1 MPKLDWI
8 GKEAVVEHHRD
19 VPYRLV
25 HCNGKLS
32 AGDAEAGNLLVQGD
46 NLEAL
51 KALLPFYAGKVK
63 CVYIDP
69 PYNTGNENWA
79 YNDKVNH
86 PKILR
91 WLGKIVGKESDDMCR
106 HDKWLCMM
114 YPRLRLLRDFLR
126 PDGVIFV
133 SIDDNEQHF
142 LRLLMNEIFGS
153 ANFVANIIWQKK
165 YAPANDAKYFSDNH
179 DFVVCYA
186 RNKAKNGGGNSSYW
200 TRNLLPRTDK
210 QNNAYRYDDQDGK
223 GLWRTDNL
231 TAKTYSAEY
240 DYPVVNPN
248 TGKEYMPSQGTCWRT
263 SKETMEK
270 WIAEKRVFFGKDG
283 KGRPQLKRYLREVQ
297 AGVVPLTIWT
307 YDEVGH
313 TDGARKTLKE
323 IFRDEKLPFDNPKP
337 TGLIKRICQIAAD
350 KNALIM
356 DSFAGSGTTG
366 HAVLSLN
373 KEDGGNR
380 RFVLV
385 EMDDKICRETTARR
399 LQTVVDGNSQIE
411 KLDGGFRFCELGK
424 PLFDANGGIAKDVK
438 FADFANHIFFSETGS
453 PIPKRASGKTPFLG
467 VFRGRAY
474 YLLRNGARGGA
485 LTAAVLDAL
494 PMPPGAAERV
504 IFGENCRLS
513 EARLK
518 REKAVF
524 RQIPY
529 EIKIR

>member
-86 PKILR
+86 PKIRR

-126 PDGVIFV
+126 PDGVIFA
-133 SIDDNEQHF
+133 SIDDNENHH
-142 LRLLMNEIFGS
+142 LRLLMDAVFGP
-153 ANFVANIIWQKK
+153 ANFRNCFSVRRYDKNISRQFMDNGLFSFAVGAEYILA
-165 YAPANDAKYFSDNH
+165 YARSNAFSFAPIMRAPASGLRERGYWKGFWNAAPRPTMRYELLGVTPDSGQWKRKESFARQAVSDYEEYMQKH
-179 DFVVCYA
+179 SDITLEEHWEATGCKKSFI
-186 RNKAKNGGGNSSYW
+186 RRRK
-200 TRNLLPRTDK
+200 
-210 QNNAYRYDDQDGK
+210 
-223 GLWRTDNL
+223 NL
-231 TAKTYSAEY
+231 TKGMNKGVELWI
-240 DYPVVNPN
+240 PPN
-248 TGKEYMPSQGTCWRT
+248 
-263 SKETMEK
+263 
-270 WIAEKRVFFGKDG
+270 
-283 KGRPQLKRYLREVQ
+283 
-297 AGVVPLTIWT
+297 AGVLISSQW
-307 YDEVGH
+307 DDLLASDRG
-313 TDGARKTLKE
+313 LKKHGIE
-323 IFRDEKLPFDNPKP
+323 FDAPKNIHI
-337 TGLIKRICQIAAD
+337 IKRLLASATTPAD
-350 KNALIM
+350 IVL

-373 KEDGGNR
+373 KEDGGDR

-399 LQTVVDGNSQIE
+399 LQTVIDGDAKIE

-494 PMPPGAAERV
+494 PTPPDAAERV
-504 IFGENCRLS
+504 IFGDNCRLS